1 MQALENVK
9 YILVV
14 GIQAV
19 YENQVVGLASLGPM
33 SDFLALQVPVLLRDL
48 GVITAHIRHRMAV
61 QGIVQDWP
69 TSPGQDKGVLGLG
82 VCKAGMGGTSAH
94 HRSTSSQR
102 RLYRRSLYISY
113 QGE

>member
-14 GIQAV
+14 RIQAV
-19 YENQVVGLASLGPM
+19 YENQVAGLASLGPM
-33 SDFLALQVPVLLRDL
+33 SDFLALQVPMLLRDL
-48 GVITAHIRHRMAV
+48 GVITAHIRRRMAV
-61 QGIVQDWP
+61 RGIAQDWP
-69 TSPGQDKGVLGLG
+69 TSPGQDVGVLGLG

-94 HRSTSSQR
+94 HRSTSSQQCS
-102 RLYRRSLYISY
+102 YRKPLYISY